1 MNIGAMPEPYC
12 QRKVDLGKFV
22 TDFWGV
28 LYWGKERQPFQK
40 PWAADAEDLVPN
52 AINVIKKR
60 REVSV
65 MGFGGD
71 LNEAYHS
78 CLAKLEDRLD
88 RRGWDFILIESG
100 VPLRNGA
107 NFQYHMAATLYKID
121 RNYRAPAI
129 PSPSGL
135 QNELAQP

>member
-28 LYWGKERQPFQK
+28 LYWGKERQPFQE
-40 PWAADAEDLVPN
+40 PWVPTAEDMFLDGHTIVDDKN
-52 AINVIKKR
+52 
-60 REVSV
+60 VSV
-65 MGFGGD
+65 MGLGRDF
-71 LNEAYHS
+71 NEAHRS
-78 CLAKLEDRLD
+78 CLAKLEQRLD
-88 RRGWDFILIESG
+88 KRGWDLVLIG
-100 VPLRNGA
+100 NGAPLRNGA

-121 RNYRAPAI
+121 RNYRALAI